1 MKLKEIAEKLN
12 CTLDGNGELEITGAN
27 SLERAGPGD
36 LTFLSN
42 RAYTP
47 QLKTTRAGAV
57 LLAKDFGAVSVA
69 ALRCEDPYLA
79 FAKALEFF
87 YQPPRPA
94 AGIHPTAVISPTAK
108 IGSLGSFGSLGSLET
123 LGSLVS
129 IGPYVVIEDDV
140 EIGAN
145 AVLHSHVVIYRG
157 AKIGD
162 DFTAHSHSVVREF
175 CRIGNRV
182 ILQNGVVI
190 GGDGYGFAR
199 QADGSHYKIVQSG
212 IVVIEDDVEVQA
224 LSCVDRATVGE
235 TRIRR
240 GAKLDNFVQ
249 VGHACDVGENTLLC
263 AQVGL
268 AGSTRLGKNVLLA
281 GQCGM
286 AGHMN
291 VGDNVTLTAKSAT
304 HGDIPANSRL
314 SGIPAFD
321 SKQWLRAIAAF
332 KNLPELQK
340 TVRELKATVE
350 KWAERGTG

>member
-1 MKLKEIAEKLN
+1 MKLQEIAEKLD
-12 CTLDGNGELEITGAN
+12 CTLEGNGELEITGAN

-36 LTFLSN
+36 LTFLAN

-47 QLKTTRAGAV
+47 LLKTTRAGAV
-57 LLAKDFGAVSVA
+57 LLAKDFGSVSIP
-69 ALRCEDPYLA
+69 ALRCADPYLT

-94 AGIHPTAVISPTAK
+94 AGIHPTAVISPSAK

-145 AVLHSHVVIYRG
+145 AVLHSHVVIYQG

-175 CRIGNRV
+175 CQIGNRV

-291 VGDNVTLTAKSAT
+291 VGDNVILTAKSPRT
-304 HGDIPANSRL
+304 PGSPASRPL
-314 SGIPAFD
+314 IASSGCGPSPR
-321 SKQWLRAIAAF
+321 SKICRSCR
-332 KNLPELQK
+332 K
-340 TVRELKATVE
+340 RC
-350 KWAERGTG
+350 GS

>member
-12 CTLDGNGELEITGAN
+12 CTLEGNGELEITGAN
-27 SLERAGPGD
+27 SLEGAGPGD

-47 QLKTTRAGAV
+47 LIKTTRAGAV
-57 LLAKDFGAVSVA
+57 LLAKDFGAVSLA

-94 AGIHPTAVISPTAK
+94 AGIHPTAVISKTAK
-108 IGSLGSFGSLGSLET
+108 VGPNA
-123 LGSLVS
+123 S

-140 EIGAN
+140 VLGAH
-145 AVLHSHVVIYRG
+145 AVLHSHVVLYRG
-157 AKIGD
+157 VTIGD

-175 CRIGNRV
+175 CRIGSRV

-249 VGHACDVGENTLLC
+249 VGHACEVGEDNLLC

-281 GQCGM
+281 GQVGM

-291 VGDNVTLTAKSAT
+291 VGDNVILTAKSAT
-304 HGDIPANSRL
+304 HGDIPANARL

-340 TVRELKATVE
+340 AVRELKAKVE
-350 KWAERGTG
+350 GSDEKS

>member
-1 MKLKEIAEKLN
+1 MKLKEIAEKLE
-12 CTLDGNGELEITGAN
+12 CTLDGNGDVEITGAN
-27 SLERAGPGD
+27 SLERAGPGE
-36 LTFLSN
+36 LTFLAN
-42 RAYTP
+42 RRYTP
-47 QLKTTRAGAV
+47 LLKTTRAGAV
-57 LLAKDFGAVSVA
+57 LLAKDFGPVSLP
-69 ALRCEDPYLA
+69 ALRCADPYLA

-94 AGIHPTAVISPTAK
+94 PGVHPTAVIAPTAK
-108 IGSLGSFGSLGSLET
+108 IGPHS
-123 LGSLVS
+123 S

-162 DFTAHSHSVVREF
+162 DFTAHSHAVVREF

-190 GGDGYGFAR
+190 GGDGFGFAK
-199 QADGSHYKIVQSG
+199 QADGSHYKMVQSG
-212 IVVIEDDVEVQA
+212 IAVIEDDVEVQA

-235 TRIRR
+235 TRVRR

-249 VGHACDVGENTLLC
+249 VGHASDVGENAILC

-268 AGSTRLGKNVLLA
+268 AGSTRLGKSVLLA
-281 GQCGM
+281 GQVGM

-291 VGDNVTLTAKSAT
+291 VGDNVILTAKSAA
-304 HGDIPANSRL
+304 HGDIPANSML

-321 SKQWLRAIAAF
+321 NKLWLRCIAAF

-340 TVRELKATVE
+340 TVRELKDNVD
-350 KWAERGTG
+350 KKP

>member
-1 MKLKEIAEKLN
+1 LDGTNVEGFSMKLKEIAEKLN
-12 CTLDGNGELEITGAN
+12 CTLEGNGELEITGAN

-47 QLKTTRAGAV
+47 RLKTTRAGAE
-57 LLAKDFGAVSVA
+57 LLAKDFGAGSVA

-94 AGIHPTAVISPTAK
+94 AGVHPTAVVSPSAK
-108 IGSLGSFGSLGSLET
+108 VGPNAS
-123 LGSLVS
+123 V
-129 IGPYVVIEDDV
+129 GPYVVIEEEV

-157 AKIGD
+157 SKIGD

-249 VGHACDVGENTLLC
+249 VGHACDVGEDNLLC

-281 GQCGM
+281 GQVGM
-286 AGHMN
+286 AGHMT
-291 VGDNVTLTAKSAT
+291 VGDNVILTAKSAT

-332 KNLPELQK
+332 KNLPELVK
-340 TVRELKATVE
+340 TVRELKAKLGE
-350 KWAERGTG
+350 

>member
-12 CTLDGNGELEITGAN
+12 CTLDGNGELEITGVN
-27 SLERAGPGD
+27 SLERAAPAD
-36 LTFLSN
+36 LSFLAN

-47 QLKTTRAGAV
+47 LLKTTRAGAV
-57 LLAKDFGAVSVA
+57 LLAKDFAPVGLP
-69 ALRCEDPYLA
+69 ALRCADPYLA

-94 AGIHPTAVISPTAK
+94 PGIHPTAVIAASAK
-108 IGSLGSFGSLGSLET
+108 VGALA
-123 LGSLVS
+123 S
-129 IGPYVVIEDDV
+129 IGPYVVVEDDV
-140 EIGAN
+140 EIGAS
-145 AVLHSHVVIYRG
+145 AVLHSHVVIYQS

-162 DFTAHSHSVVREF
+162 DFTAHSHAVVREF

-190 GGDGYGFAR
+190 GGDGFGFAK
-199 QADGSHYKIVQSG
+199 QADGTHYKIAQSG

-224 LSCVDRATVGE
+224 LSCIDRATVGE

-249 VGHACDVGENTLLC
+249 VGHACDVGEDAILC

-281 GQCGM
+281 GQVGM

-291 VGDNVTLTAKSAT
+291 VGDNVILTAKSAA
-304 HGDIPANSRL
+304 HGELPANSML

-321 SKQWLRAIAAF
+321 NKLWLRCIAAF

-340 TVRELKATVE
+340 TVRELKAAIGKPE
-350 KWAERGTG
+350 LS

>member
-1 MKLKEIAEKLN
+1 MKLKEIAEKLD
-12 CTLDGNGELEITGAN
+12 CTLEGNGELEITGAN

-36 LTFLSN
+36 LTFLAN

-47 QLKTTRAGAV
+47 LLKTTRAGAV
-57 LLAKDFGAVSVA
+57 LLAKDFRAVSGPTPIP
-69 ALRCEDPYLA
+69 ALRCEDPYRS

-94 AGIHPTAVISPTAK
+94 TGIHPTAVISPSAK
-108 IGSLGSFGSLGSLET
+108 VGPLA
-123 LGSLVS
+123 S

-145 AVLHSHVVIYRG
+145 VVLHSHVVVYRG
-157 AKIGD
+157 VTIGD

-175 CRIGNRV
+175 CQIGNHV

-281 GQCGM
+281 GQVGM

-291 VGDNVTLTAKSAT
+291 VGDNVILTAKSAT
-304 HGDIPANSRL
+304 HGDIPANARL
-314 SGIPAFD
+314 SRHPG
-321 SKQWLRAIAAF
+321 LRQQAVVASHRRVQEPSRVA
-332 KNLPELQK
+332 KDG
-340 TVRELKATVE
+340 AG
-350 KWAERGTG
+350 AEGEVGS

>member
-1 MKLKEIAEKLN
+1 MKLKEIAEKLDG
-12 CTLDGNGELEITGAN
+12 TLEGNGELEITGAN

-36 LTFLSN
+36 LTFLAN

-47 QLKTTRAGAV
+47 LLKTTRAGAV
-57 LLAKDFGAVSVA
+57 LLAKDFAEVSLP
-69 ALRCEDPYLA
+69 ALRCADPYLA

-94 AGIHPTAVISPTAK
+94 ADIHPTAVVSSSAQVGPNA
-108 IGSLGSFGSLGSLET
+108 
-123 LGSLVS
+123 S
-129 IGPYVVIEDDV
+129 IGPYVVIEDGAV
-140 EIGAN
+140 IGAN
-145 AVLHSHVVIYRG
+145 AVLYSHVVIYQG

-162 DFTAHSHSVVREF
+162 DFTAHSHAVVREF
-175 CRIGNRV
+175 CQIGSRV

-199 QADGSHYKIVQSG
+199 QADGTHYKIVQSG

-249 VGHACDVGENTLLC
+249 VGHACDVGEDNLLC

-286 AGHMN
+286 AGHMT
-291 VGDNVTLTAKSAT
+291 VGDNVILTAKSAT
-304 HGDIPANSRL
+304 YGDIPANARL

-321 SKQWLRAIAAF
+321 SRQWLRAIAAF
-332 KNLPELQK
+332 KSLPELVK
-340 TVRELKATVE
+340 TVRELKGRLE
-350 KWAERGTG
+350 KL

>member
-12 CTLDGNGELEITGAN
+12 CTLDGNGELEITGMN
-27 SLERAGPGD
+27 SLERSGPGD
-36 LTFLSN
+36 LSFLAN

-47 QLKTTRAGAV
+47 LLKTTRAGAV
-57 LLAKDFGAVSVA
+57 LISKDSSPITVP
-69 ALRCEDPYLA
+69 ALRCADPYLA

-87 YQPPRPA
+87 YQPPRPPS
-94 AGIHPTAVISPTAK
+94 GIHSTAVVAPSASVGPSA
-108 IGSLGSFGSLGSLET
+108 
-123 LGSLVS
+123 S
-129 IGPYVVIEDDV
+129 IGPYVVIEEDA

-190 GGDGYGFAR
+190 GGDGFGFAK
-199 QADGSHYKIVQSG
+199 QADGTHYKMVQSG
-212 IVVIEDDVEVQA
+212 IAVIEDDVEVQA

-249 VGHACDVGENTLLC
+249 VGHACDVGEDNILC

-281 GQCGM
+281 GQVGM

-291 VGDNVTLTAKSAT
+291 VGDNVILTAKSAA
-304 HGDIPANSRL
+304 HGEIPANSML

-321 SKQWLRAIAAF
+321 NKLWLRCIAAF

-340 TVRELKATVE
+340 SVRELKAAVG
-350 KWAERGTG
+350 KQAEGGTK

>member
-1 MKLKEIAEKLN
+1 MKLKEIAEKLD
-12 CTLDGNGELEITGAN
+12 CTLEGNGELEITGAN
-27 SLERAGPGD
+27 SLERAGLGD
-36 LTFLSN
+36 LTFLAN

-47 QLKTTRAGAV
+47 LLKTTRAGAV
-57 LLAKDFGAVSVA
+57 LVAKDFGAASGPTPIPT
-69 ALRCEDPYLA
+69 LRSEDPYLA

-94 AGIHPTAVISPTAK
+94 AGIHPTAVVAKTAK
-108 IGSLGSFGSLGSLET
+108 IGPNASL
-123 LGSLVS
+123 
-129 IGPYVVIEDDV
+129 GPYVVIEDDA

-145 AVLHSHVVIYRG
+145 AVLHSHVVIYQG

-162 DFTAHSHSVVREF
+162 DFAAHSHAVVREF
-175 CRIGNRV
+175 CQIGNRV

-249 VGHACDVGENTLLC
+249 VGHACDVGEDNLLC

-281 GQCGM
+281 GQVGM

-291 VGDNVTLTAKSAT
+291 VGDNVILTAKSAT
-304 HGDIPANSRL
+304 HGDIPAGARL

-340 TVRELKATVE
+340 TVRELINRLE
-350 KWAERGTG
+350 KR

>member
-1 MKLKEIAEKLN
+1 MKLKEIAEKLDG
-12 CTLDGNGELEITGAN
+12 TLEGNGELEITGAN

-36 LTFLSN
+36 LTFLAN

-47 QLKTTRAGAV
+47 LLKTTRAGAV
-57 LLAKDFGAVSVA
+57 LLAKDFAEVSLP
-69 ALRCEDPYLA
+69 ALRCADPYLA

-94 AGIHPTAVISPTAK
+94 ADIHPTAVVSSSAQVGPNA
-108 IGSLGSFGSLGSLET
+108 
-123 LGSLVS
+123 S
-129 IGPYVVIEDDV
+129 IGPYVVIEDGAV
-140 EIGAN
+140 IGAN
-145 AVLHSHVVIYRG
+145 AVLYSHVVIYQG

-162 DFTAHSHSVVREF
+162 DFTAHSHAVVREF
-175 CRIGNRV
+175 CQIGSRV

-199 QADGSHYKIVQSG
+199 QADGTHYKIVQSG

-249 VGHACDVGENTLLC
+249 VGHACDVGEDNLLC

-286 AGHMN
+286 AGHMT
-291 VGDNVTLTAKSAT
+291 VGDNVILTAKSAT
-304 HGDIPANSRL
+304 HGDIPANARL

-321 SKQWLRAIAAF
+321 SRQWLRAIAAF
-332 KNLPELQK
+332 KSLPELVK
-340 TVRELKATVE
+340 TVRELKGRLE
-350 KWAERGTG
+350 KL

>member
-1 MKLKEIAEKLN
+1 MKLKEIAEKLD
-12 CTLDGNGELEITGAN
+12 CTLEGNGEVEISGAN
-27 SLERAGPGD
+27 SLERAGPSD
-36 LTFLSN
+36 LSFLAN
-42 RAYTP
+42 RTYTP
-47 QLKTTRAGAV
+47 LLKTTRAGAV
-57 LLAKDFGAVSVA
+57 LLAKDFGAASEPMRVPVV
-69 ALRCEDPYLA
+69 RCPDPYLA

-87 YQPPRPA
+87 YSPPRPSP
-94 AGIHPTAVISPTAK
+94 GIHPTALISPSAEV
-108 IGSLGSFGSLGSLET
+108 GANA
-123 LGSLVS
+123 S
-129 IGPYVVIEDDV
+129 IGPYAVIEEDV
-140 EIGAN
+140 EIGAD

-162 DFTAHSHSVVREF
+162 HFTAHSHAVVREF
-175 CRIGNRV
+175 CRIGSRV

-190 GGDGYGFAR
+190 GGDGFGFAK
-199 QADGSHYKIVQSG
+199 QADGTHYKMVQSG
-212 IVVIEDDVEVQA
+212 IAVIEDDVEVQA

-249 VGHACDVGENTLLC
+249 VGHACEVGEDNILC

-281 GQCGM
+281 GQVGM

-291 VGDNVTLTAKSAT
+291 VGDNVILTAKSAA
-304 HGDIPANSRL
+304 HGEVPPNSML

-321 SKQWLRAIAAF
+321 NKLWLRCIAAF

-340 TVRELKATVE
+340 SVRELKATLE
-350 KWAERGTG
+350 KLGESSKL

>member
-1 MKLKEIAEKLN
+1 MKLKKIAEKLD
-12 CTLDGNGELEITGAN
+12 CSLEGNGELEITGAN
-27 SLERAGPGD
+27 GLERAGPGE
-36 LTFLSN
+36 LTFLAN
-42 RAYTP
+42 RAYRP
-47 QLKTTRAGAV
+47 LLKTTRAGAV
-57 LLAKDFGAVSVA
+57 LLAKDFA
-69 ALRCEDPYLA
+69 APDRPTPLPTLRCEDPYLA

-94 AGIHPTAVISPTAK
+94 PGIHPTAVISPSAK
-108 IGSLGSFGSLGSLET
+108 IGSLGSFS
-123 LGSLVS
+123 S
-129 IGPYVVIEDDV
+129 IGPYVVIENDV

-175 CRIGNRV
+175 CQIGNRV

-199 QADGSHYKIVQSG
+199 QADGSHYKMVQSG
-212 IVVIEDDVEVQA
+212 IAVIEDDVEVQA

-263 AQVGL
+263 AQTGL
-268 AGSTRLGKNVLLA
+268 AGSTRLGRNVLLA

-286 AGHMN
+286 AGHMK
-291 VGDNVTLTAKSAT
+291 VGDNVILTAKSAA
-304 HGDIPANSRL
+304 HGEIPANARL

-340 TVRELKATVE
+340 TVRELKAAVE
-350 KWAERGTG
+350 KGGRGGTS

>member
-1 MKLKEIAEKLN
+1 MKLQEIAEKLD
-12 CTLDGNGELEITGAN
+12 CTLEGNGEVEITGAN

-36 LTFLSN
+36 LTFLAN

-47 QLKTTRAGAV
+47 LLKTTRAGAV
-57 LLAKDFGAVSVA
+57 FVAKDFGPVSPPLSIST
-69 ALRCEDPYLA
+69 LRCADPYLA

-87 YQPPRPA
+87 YQPPLPP

-108 IGSLGSFGSLGSLET
+108 IGPLGSYG
-123 LGSLVS
+123 S

-140 EIGAN
+140 EIGSN
-145 AVLHSHVVIYRG
+145 AVVHSHVVIYRG

-162 DFTAHSHSVVREF
+162 DFTAHSHAVVREF
-175 CRIGNRV
+175 CQIGNRV

-190 GGDGYGFAR
+190 GGDGYGFAK
-199 QADGSHYKIVQSG
+199 QADGTHYKMVQSG
-212 IVVIEDDVEVQA
+212 IAVIEDDVEVQS

-249 VGHACDVGENTLLC
+249 VGHACDVGEDAILC

-268 AGSTRLGKNVLLA
+268 AGSTRLGRNVLLA
-281 GQCGM
+281 GQVGM

-291 VGDNVTLTAKSAT
+291 VGDNVILTAKSAT
-304 HGDIPANSRL
+304 HGDIPANARL

-321 SKQWLRAIAAF
+321 SKLWLRSVAAF

-340 TVRELKATVE
+340 AVRELKKALEPGKGLEEDDVD
-350 KWAERGTG
+350 G

>member
-1 MKLKEIAEKLN
+1 MKLKEIAEKLD
-12 CTLDGNGELEITGAN
+12 CSLEGDGELEITGAN
-27 SLERAGPGD
+27 GLERAGPGE
-36 LTFLSN
+36 LAFLAN

-47 QLKTTRAGAV
+47 LLKTTRAGAV
-57 LLAKDFGAVSVA
+57 LLAKDFA
-69 ALRCEDPYLA
+69 APDRPVPLPTLRCEDPYLA

-94 AGIHPTAVISPTAK
+94 PGIHPTAVIASSAQV
-108 IGSLGSFGSLGSLET
+108 GANA
-123 LGSLVS
+123 S
-129 IGPYVVIEDDV
+129 IGPYVVIEDDAV
-140 EIGAN
+140 IGAR

-157 AKIGD
+157 VKIGD
-162 DFTAHSHSVVREF
+162 EFTAHSHSVVREF
-175 CRIGNRV
+175 CQIGNRV

-199 QADGSHYKIVQSG
+199 QADGSHYKMVQSG
-212 IVVIEDDVEVQA
+212 IAVIEDDVEVQT

-263 AQVGL
+263 AQTGL
-268 AGSTRLGKNVLLA
+268 AGSTQLGRNVLLA

-286 AGHMN
+286 AGHMK
-291 VGDNVTLTAKSAT
+291 VGDNVILTAKSAA
-304 HGDIPANSRL
+304 HGDIPANARL

-321 SKQWLRAIAAF
+321 SRQWLRAVSAF

-340 TVRELKATVE
+340 TVRELKAAVE
-350 KWAERGTG
+350 KGRRGETN